1 MYPEY
6 LDTAT
11 GMEFRIMTENDELL
25 KASGGRIVLSK
36 KDEYLYGGKYFKE
49 RYWEKLLMMRK
60 LK

>member
-1 MYPEY
+1 
-6 LDTAT
+6 
-11 GMEFRIMTENDELL
+11 MTENDELL